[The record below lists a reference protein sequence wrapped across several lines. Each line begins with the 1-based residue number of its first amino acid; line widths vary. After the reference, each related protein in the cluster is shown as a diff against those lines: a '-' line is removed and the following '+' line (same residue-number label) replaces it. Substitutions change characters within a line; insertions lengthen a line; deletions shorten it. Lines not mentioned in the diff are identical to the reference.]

1 MARAD
6 NARAVASMV
15 KAKARVTAETVMA
28 VGVAKVAKMVEEWV
42 EASGW
47 TGVRWRWR
55 RDWV

>member
-1 MARAD
+1 
-6 NARAVASMV
+6 MV